1 MSVYAHPSFMAAQVN
16 VIISM
21 LTCCLL
27 IISALPLVVTP
38 IVLLSLFRW
47 ANAGGM
53 LQESLKGAIT
63 FDADFCY
70 HYQGRQFGI
79 KAVSTALSAWAL
91 CLTRSDGKRV
101 LLWRDSL
108 PDEHYRHL
116 LVALRQTKLQK
127 TKREQRAP

>member
-1 MSVYAHPSFMAAQVN
+1 MAAQVN
-16 VIISM
+16 VIVSM

-27 IISALPLVVTP
+27 VTSALPLVVTP

-47 ANAGGM
+47 ANANSDGM
-53 LQESLKGAIT
+53 LHESLKGAIT

-70 HYQGRQFGI
+70 HYQGRQVGI

-116 LVALRQTKLQK
+116 LVALRQTKLQQ